1 MQDRTEKLIPIQ
13 PTEDRV
19 LVRRLM
25 EQIDAKSILCI
36 REHPECVDV
45 VSHQTD
51 GNHGDYRRTG
61 LLGVIVAVGPG
72 KYSPRGK
79 FKPTTVKAGEVIIFS
94 NWNDWAD
101 APEDLFLIREADI
114 WGYASA

>member
-1 MQDRTEKLIPIQ
+1 MQDRVLEPIPFQ
-13 PTEDRV
+13 PGEDRV
-19 LVRRLM
+19 LVRRIA

-45 VSHQTD
+45 VSNQVD

-72 KYSPRGK
+72 KMSPRFK
-79 FKPTTVKAGEVIIFS
+79 FRPTTVKPGEVIVFS
-94 NWNDWAD
+94 NWNDWED
-101 APEDLFLIREADI
+101 APEGLYLIREADI